1 MGRTTDVLNLEGVD
15 GLSACLEAVG
25 LLQKEFASR
34 PAEDGATEGGAAE
47 GGAAEGGAAE
57 GSPPPPNMIFSHGK
71 EAKKKGRAGKKTL

>member
-34 PAEDGATEGGAAE
+34 PAEDGATEDGAT
-47 GGAAEGGAAE
+47 EGGAAE

-71 EAKKKGRAGKKTL
+71 KAKKKGRAGKKTL

>member
-34 PAEDGATEGGAAE
+34 PAEGS
-47 GGAAEGGAAE
+47 AAEGGAAE
-57 GSPPPPNMIFSHGK
+57 GSPPPQNMIFSHGK
-71 EAKKKGRAGKKTL
+71 KAKKKGRAGKKSL

>member
-1 MGRTTDVLNLEGVD
+1 MGRKTGVVNLEGVD

-34 PAEDGATEGGAAE
+34 AAKGSAAEGGAAE

-57 GSPPPPNMIFSHGK
+57 SGAAEGMIFTHGK
-71 EAKKKGRAGKKTL
+71 KAKKKGRAGKK